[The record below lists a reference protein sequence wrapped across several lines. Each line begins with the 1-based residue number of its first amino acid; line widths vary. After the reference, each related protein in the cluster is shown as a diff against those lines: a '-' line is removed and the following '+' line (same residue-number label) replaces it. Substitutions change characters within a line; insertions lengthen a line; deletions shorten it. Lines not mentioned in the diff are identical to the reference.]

1 MSSMSSIL
9 WVIWE
14 NRKAGKHLWLEVR
27 GSLVGNNVGY
37 SLAQPSDILIMY
49 KLSFFVTVNGRMKGE
64 YVDMWSE

>member
-14 NRKAGKHLWLEVR
+14 NTKAKKHLWLEFR
-27 GSLVGNNVGY
+27 GSLVGNDASY
-37 SLAQPSDILIMY
+37 RLAQPADILIMY
-49 KLSFFVTVNGRMKGE
+49 KLSFCMTVNGRMKGD